1 MSALQPLV
9 DTFVERL
16 RHRHSPATVDAYRR
30 DLTALMAFMDREEI
44 TSWDAL
50 DIHRLRRFLGR
61 ERTRGLAARS
71 LARRQAA
78 IRRFCDLLIEQG
90 LLGHNPAR
98 LLDTPKMP
106 RHLPRPVDVDV
117 LGQFLDTP
125 HDGSPMALRDQAMLE
140 LCYSSGL
147 RLAELAGIDL
157 SDIDTHRARVRGK
170 GDKPRQV
177 PIGRRAAAAL
187 AAWLDVRGMLASP
200 HESALFVSTR
210 GQRLGHRAIQLRMA
224 RLGRERGLPE
234 HLHPHRLRHS
244 FASHLLESSQD
255 LRAVQEL
262 LGHAHLSTTQVYTRL
277 DWQHLADTF
286 DRAHPRAHR
295 KPDASR
301 QPSSRDASSFRTS
314 DHQDTPHD

>member
-9 DTFVERL
+9 DTFIERL
-16 RHRHSPATVDAYRR
+16 RQRHSPATVDAYRR

-44 TSWDAL
+44 AFWAAL
-50 DIHRLRRFLGR
+50 DIHHLRRFLGR
-61 ERTRGLAARS
+61 ERTRGLGARS

-90 LLGHNPAR
+90 LMGHNPAR

-125 HDGSPMALRDQAMLE
+125 HDDSPLARRDQAILE

-157 SDIDTHRARVRGK
+157 MDIDTHRARVRGK

-177 PIGRRAAAAL
+177 PIGRRAATAL
-187 AAWLDVRGMLASP
+187 AAWLNVRGMLAGP
-200 HESALFVSTR
+200 HEPALFVGMR

-224 RLGRERGLPE
+224 HLGRERGLPE

-295 KPDASR
+295 RPGRSHDTS
-301 QPSSRDASSFRTS
+301 SSRDASASGTP
-314 DHQDTPHD
+314 DNQDTPS

>member
-1 MSALQPLV
+1 MSALLPLV
-9 DTFVERL
+9 ETFIEHL

-30 DLTALMAFMDREEI
+30 DLAALTAFMEREALE
-44 TSWDAL
+44 SWAAL
-50 DIHRLRRFLGR
+50 DIHYLRRFLGR

-78 IRRFCDLLIEQG
+78 IRRFCDLLVEKH
-90 LLGHNPAR
+90 LLSHNPAR
-98 LLDTPKMP
+98 LLDTPRIP
-106 RHLPRPVDVDV
+106 RHLPRPVDVDM

-125 HDGSPMALRDQAMLE
+125 HDGSPLALRDQAMLE

-157 SDIDTHRARVRGK
+157 GDIDAQRARVRGK

-187 AAWLDVRGMLASP
+187 ADWLTVRGMLAGP
-200 HESALFVSTR
+200 HEPALFVGAR

-295 KPDASR
+295 RSGTER
-301 QPSSRDASSFRTS
+301 HSSSREAAPSGTS
-314 DHQDTPHD
+314 DNQDTPS

>member
-1 MSALQPLV
+1 MSALLPLV
-9 DTFVERL
+9 ETFIERL
-16 RHRHSPATVDAYRR
+16 RHRHSPATIDAYRR
-30 DLTALMAFMDREEI
+30 DLAALMAFMDREEI
-44 TSWDAL
+44 PSWDAL
-50 DIHRLRRFLGR
+50 DMHHLRRFLGR

-78 IRRFCDLLIEQG
+78 IRRFCDLLVEQN
-90 LLGHNPAR
+90 LLSHNPAR

-125 HDGSPMALRDQAMLE
+125 HDGSPLALRDQAMLE

-157 SDIDTHRARVRGK
+157 SDIDAQRARVRGK

-177 PIGRRAAAAL
+177 PIGRRAATAL
-187 AAWLDVRGMLASP
+187 ADWLKVRGMLAGP
-200 HESALFVSTR
+200 HEPALFVSTR

-224 RLGRERGLPE
+224 HLGRERGLPE

-295 KPDASR
+295 RPGTERHS
-301 QPSSRDASSFRTS
+301 SSREAAPSGTS
-314 DHQDTPHD
+314 DNQDTPS

>member
-1 MSALQPLV
+1 MSALEPLV
-9 DTFVERL
+9 DMFIERL
-16 RHRHSPATVDAYRR
+16 RYRHSSATVDAYRR
-30 DLTALMAFMDREEI
+30 DLAALTAFMAREDI
-44 TSWDAL
+44 SSWDVL
-50 DIHRLRRFLGR
+50 DIHHLRHFLGR

-78 IRRFCDLLIEQG
+78 IRRFCDLLIEQN
-90 LLGHNPAR
+90 LLSHNPAR

-125 HDGSPMALRDQAMLE
+125 HDGSPLALRDQAMLE

-147 RLAELAGIDL
+147 RLAELAGMDL
-157 SDIDTHRARVRGK
+157 ADIDTQRARVRGK

-187 AAWLDVRGMLASP
+187 AEWLRIRGMLAGP
-200 HESALFVSTR
+200 HEPALFVGAR

-295 KPDASR
+295 KTGADQRPFSREAS
-301 QPSSRDASSFRTS
+301 PFRTS
-314 DHQDTPHD
+314 DHQDETQ